1 MKITKLTPNFEVTDV
16 KKSVA
21 FYQENFGFMLIM
33 TVPVTQDGIEQS
45 FVENKEYEIGRAH
58 V

>member
-21 FYQENFGFMLIM
+21 Y
-33 TVPVTQDGIEQS
+33 
-45 FVENKEYEIGRAH
+45 YEKTSGSN
-58 V
+58 

>member
-21 FYQENFGFMLIM
+21 YYEKNFGFKLIM
-33 TVPVTQDGIEQS
+33 TVPATQDGIEQS
-45 FVENKEYEIGRAH
+45 FTEGKECHSIFL
-58 V
+58 